1 MVLESGAFY
10 GKGYRIVRFTPG
22 AYAGDASIWGY
33 NAQDLAGNDRVKVR
47 GGNKYVDMGCYQWM
61 AVGSVYYIR

>member
-1 MVLESGAFY
+1 M
-10 GKGYRIVRFTPG
+10 RFTPG